1 MENKTMQALEERIDT
16 LIRAYDTLRKENQIL
31 REQQSGLMAERATLV
46 EKLELARVRVEAMV
60 AQLKSMETGSIEGGL

>member
-1 MENKTMQALEERIDT
+1 MQALEERIDT

-60 AQLKSMETGSIEGGL
+60 AQLKSMETGSIEGCL

>member
-1 MENKTMQALEERIDT
+1 MQALEERIDT